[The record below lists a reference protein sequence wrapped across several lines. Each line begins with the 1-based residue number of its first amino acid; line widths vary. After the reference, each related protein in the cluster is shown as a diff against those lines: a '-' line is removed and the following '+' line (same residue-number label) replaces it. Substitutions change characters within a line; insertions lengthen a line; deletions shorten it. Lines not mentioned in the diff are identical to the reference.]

1 MFLSRNPH
9 TWRNGTRRIAPEA
22 VERAAFLPA
31 QPFGPAPLHST
42 GGLQRGLPSM
52 ASGDN
57 RGRPKRGHSRSSR
70 LPTSPGNNRP
80 RRRSCIVGTA
90 DPGTVGGPPMAIDTL
105 HLARTMQRI
114 AAEIDAHCRPAS
126 AVRRT
131 FDAAPFGTAHVC
143 VSPGEESQFA
153 SSNHNRIY
161 VCGTEGGLT
170 REGLAQLCGMFEA
183 AGVGRFFVWL
193 TPGPG
198 MESVR
203 GWLAEAGMARNPHV
217 TYPTLARPAGAPEP
231 VSSDLE
237 VRELAG
243 EDAAQTLASVDGA
256 SWRDFRRSVGAPGFS
271 HYVAYEGG
279 RPIGSAALQ
288 VHDDVGHLCM
298 ASRRSRTAGAARSR
312 R

>member
-1 MFLSRNPH
+1 
-9 TWRNGTRRIAPEA
+9 
-22 VERAAFLPA
+22 
-31 QPFGPAPLHST
+31 
-42 GGLQRGLPSM
+42 
-52 ASGDN
+52 
-57 RGRPKRGHSRSSR
+57 
-70 LPTSPGNNRP
+70 
-80 RRRSCIVGTA
+80 
-90 DPGTVGGPPMAIDTL
+90 MAIDTL
-105 HLARTMQRI
+105 ALARTMQRI
-114 AAEIDAHCRPAS
+114 AAAIDAQCRPAG
-126 AVRRT
+126 AVRHAY
-131 FDAAPFGTAHVC
+131 DAAPFGTACVC

-217 TYPTLARPAGAPEP
+217 TYPTLARPAGVPEP
-231 VSSDLE
+231 VSGDVE
-237 VRELAG
+237 VRELAEEG
-243 EDAAQTLASVDGA
+243 AAQTLASVDGA

-298 ASRRSRTAGAARSR
+298 AFTAEPDRRRGAQQALIARRMEAGTARGCRILVSETLSFLKSSLGNLRRAGFAPVYDKEVYNSRPEY
-312 R
+312 